1 SPTEFSPV
9 NFKRDQML
17 RSDNIGKLTTATA
30 YLSVYLADAEQER
43 EDITLS
49 VRVPASLVNYIEAG
63 MLIDVKLTHLP
74 GLEDFTTLPIIRC
87 SKLPTPG
94 RTDTW
99 DVRIQLSENVKSA
112 LSLGGDPG
120 DLPHDEDTG
129 GHWWS
134 GAFTI
139 TGDEYAYSGVTRDGF
154 QPSTQYNFSIT
165 VGEDSGHPGTYAT
178 NVGPQ
183 TNLAD
188 TDLNSPDLAIDET
201 EFSNSSGNMSLTTP
215 GPGGDTTV
223 WTGTITTDASVDPLD
238 VFDMRGTTA
247 DGDHSHTHTTGVF
260 FWFDPVDDPTFE
272 TVPPAVGTWI
282 TQDLNPPDGAQTT

>member
-1 SPTEFSPV
+1 MILF
-9 NFKRDQML
+9 
-17 RSDNIGKLTTATA
+17 
-30 YLSVYLADAEQER
+30 R
-43 EDITLS
+43 EDI
-49 VRVPASLVNYIEAG
+49 
-63 MLIDVKLTHLP
+63 
-74 GLEDFTTLPIIRC
+74 
-87 SKLPTPG
+87 
-94 RTDTW
+94 
-99 DVRIQLSENVKSA
+99 VKSA

-282 TQDLNPPDGAQTT
+282 TQDLNPPDGAQTTFDVRWHFDPNSLQVWVDNTEQTSSIASTDPTAKTFTLLFAPTTTERVKVRYKVAPA